1 MVHELA
7 HVFHKKA
14 SCFSSFFKM
23 FETGMKIVTNTL
35 FMNNLRWYALNILRS
50 IIVMSWHLCS
60 TMRAIDPTLLGEVG
74 E

>member
-1 MVHELA
+1 
-7 HVFHKKA
+7 
-14 SCFSSFFKM
+14 
-23 FETGMKIVTNTL
+23 MKIVTNTL